1 MLIKCKIGMRKNTF
15 HTFRKP
21 ESFFLTCKIYY
32 TFFLQ
37 TRMSCHCLWSNFLYG
52 HFCLLRFS
60 TLIRLGRSKIREI
73 LTEYI
78 APPAS
83 RGRHKIIR
91 AHDLKCIFQ
100 IFLIPT
106 TSHSYTSG
114 STAKPRNS
122 TSSWFVKADVRML
135 DTSPEWI
142 LVTQLGCDSFA
153 FWKNCR
159 NKTQDGCVK
168 VKSITYVKFIDMDS
182 LHLFEQYTKFHKS
195 KLLGWRKMKFRD
207 IFADK
212 NESGLVSC
220 QLFSLLDTTF

>member
-1 MLIKCKIGMRKNTF
+1 MLVKCKVSMRKNTF

-21 ESFFLTCKIYY
+21 ESFFLTSRFI
-32 TFFLQ
+32 TPSFLQ

-73 LTEYI
+73 LAEYI

-122 TSSWFVKADVRML
+122 TSSWFVKVVSRQDARRNESWMNISHTAWVCL
-135 DTSPEWI
+135 
-142 LVTQLGCDSFA
+142 LG
-153 FWKNCR
+153 FWNNCR
-159 NKTQDGCVK
+159 NKTQGGCVK
-168 VKSITYVKFIDMDS
+168 VNNHREIYRYGFFTFVWAKNSQIATFRMKRSEMSKHFLRLKSHLVNCEFPS
-182 LHLFEQYTKFHKS
+182 L
-195 KLLGWRKMKFRD
+195 
-207 IFADK
+207 
-212 NESGLVSC
+212 
-220 QLFSLLDTTF
+220 

>member
-1 MLIKCKIGMRKNTF
+1 MFFFFNVREFKIYLNWIVQANSALLTGKRGRKYCFNSSFQNMLVKCKVSMRKNTF

-21 ESFFLTCKIYY
+21 ESFFLTSRFI
-32 TFFLQ
+32 TPSFLQ
-37 TRMSCHCLWSNFLYG
+37 TRMSCHCLWGNFLYG

-73 LTEYI
+73 LAEYI

-122 TSSWFVKADVRML
+122 TSS
-135 DTSPEWI
+135 
-142 LVTQLGCDSFA
+142 
-153 FWKNCR
+153 
-159 NKTQDGCVK
+159 
-168 VKSITYVKFIDMDS
+168 
-182 LHLFEQYTKFHKS
+182 
-195 KLLGWRKMKFRD
+195 
-207 IFADK
+207 
-212 NESGLVSC
+212 
-220 QLFSLLDTTF
+220 